1 MKILNSHT
9 KKQKTNST
17 DCNSNI
23 WYNNMM
29 QIENNTGNKYK
40 YRNSQFQK

>member
-9 KKQKTNST
+9 KKKQRKNST

-23 WYNNMM
+23 QYNNMM
-29 QIENNTGNKYK
+29 QIGNNTGNKYK
-40 YRNSQFQK
+40 YRNS